1 MKSAL
6 PIWIRELKA
15 LLRTPTAYLYLITFS
30 LLANLLVLGMS
41 SLFTRGQADLAPL
54 FDALP
59 WLALLLTPA
68 ITMGLW
74 SEELRSGSI
83 ELLFTLP
90 LKTSEVVLGKFL
102 AAWTFALIAL
112 GTTLTLLVSVAY
124 LGEADLGALIAGY
137 IGSALLLGAFAA
149 LGAFVSTTTRSTP
162 AAFVLSVTLG
172 FLFLFS
178 DVASI
183 REVLEGTLGAG
194 PASAFA
200 NLSLSSH
207 FEAIG
212 RGVVGLDDLLFFCAF
227 IALFL
232 FASVAV
238 LEARRKGSPRKSA
251 GSIALFAAIFLAL
264 NLGAGPALSKL
275 ESGRLDFT
283 EAGLY
288 SLSDGSRKVAQ
299 EIGYDVTLDIY
310 LSRSTSKKSPQFA
323 GFAEHML
330 DLVERFGRAATGEH
344 TIRINQRDPAPFSED
359 EYEAQFARLTRQA
372 TGLGGADA
380 NLYFGIVGTN
390 SVGDIRRIPFL
401 SPDREGRIEYE
412 LARILQE
419 LGHPERPR
427 VGVISSLPVLTGGLQ
442 ARGWQIIESARG
454 SFDFQDIA
462 DPGQG
467 IPDKIDVLAVIHP
480 RDLDEAGRKAID
492 AFAVAGGA
500 LLIALDPLAEVDTE
514 EMDKADYTAGYVAKR
529 HSQMPKLLE
538 AWGIELVQRKIV
550 ADRELG
556 LRIPKSDGTGE
567 LNNVHVI
574 ELGPQH
580 LATDDGA
587 IDPVTGSLG
596 RLLFWAAGNLV
607 TNHIPEGVT
616 VTPLLQSTAA
626 SMNLDVSILQVIKDA
641 DALLAYFVADGKR
654 RNLAL
659 RVRGKVPSAY
669 ENEVPANQQPMTAI
683 VVSDVDLFSDNT
695 WIGVDERNGVNVG
708 LKPTADNGRFFLEAL
723 GDLASGSAVAAIRP
737 KGRYTRPFARL
748 DDMRRLAA
756 EEIAL
761 ELKQAQVKEQELRTA
776 RVKADTDLAATGQ
789 RSSNTKTRALKDELI
804 RAQDEL
810 RRLQYEQGE
819 EVDQLLA
826 KLTKLN
832 LLVGP
837 GLACLLFLTFRRRK
851 G

>member
-1 MKSAL
+1 MNGAL
-6 PIWIRELKA
+6 PIWGRELKA

-30 LLANLLVLGMS
+30 LLTNLLVLGMS

-90 LKTSEVVLGKFL
+90 LKTGEVVAGKFL

-112 GTTLTLLVSVAY
+112 GTTLTLLFSVSY
-124 LGEADLGALIAGY
+124 LGEADTGALVAGY

-162 AAFVLSVTLG
+162 AAFVLSVALG

-194 PASAFA
+194 AASAFA
-200 NLSLSSH
+200 NLSLSAH

-232 FASVAV
+232 LGSVAV
-238 LEARRKGSPRKSA
+238 LEARRKGSPRKSL
-251 GSIALFAAIFLAL
+251 GPIALFVALFLGL
-264 NLGAGPALSKL
+264 NLGAGPALAKL
-275 ESGRLDFT
+275 ESGRVDFT

-288 SLSDGSRKVAQ
+288 SLSEGSRKVAQ
-299 EIGYDVTLDIY
+299 KLGYDVTLDVY
-310 LSRSTSKKSPQFA
+310 LSRSTSKKSPKFA

-330 DLVERFGRAATGEH
+330 DLVDRFGRAATGEH
-344 TIRINQRDPAPFSED
+344 RIHINQRDPVPYSED
-359 EYEAQFARLTRQA
+359 EYEAQFAGLTRQA
-372 TGLGGADA
+372 TGLGGVDA
-380 NLYFGIVGTN
+380 NLYFGIIGTN
-390 SVGDIRRIPFL
+390 SVGDTRRIAFL

-427 VGVISSLPVLTGGLQ
+427 VGVISSLPVLTGGL
-442 ARGWQIIESARG
+442 AGRGWQVIESARG
-454 SFDFQDIA
+454 SFDFKDIP
-462 DPGQG
+462 DPSQG
-467 IPDKIDVLAVIHP
+467 IPENIDVLAVIHP
-480 RDLDEAGRKAID
+480 RDLDDAGRKAID
-492 AFAVAGGA
+492 AYAVAGGS

-514 EMDKADYTAGYVAKR
+514 EMDKSDSAAGYVANR
-529 HSQMPKLLE
+529 HSQMPRLLE
-538 AWGIELVQRKIV
+538 AWGVELIQRKVV

-556 LRIPKSDGTGE
+556 LRIPKSDGVGE
-567 LNNVHVI
+567 LNNVHVM
-574 ELGPQH
+574 EPGPEH
-580 LATDDGA
+580 LATEDGS

-596 RLLFWAAGNLV
+596 RLLFWTAGNLI
-607 TNHIPEGVT
+607 TTSIPEGVT
-616 VTPLLQSTAA
+616 VTPLLQSTGA
-626 SMNLDVSILQVIKDA
+626 SMNLDVSILQVVKDA
-641 DALLAYFVADGKR
+641 DALLAYFVADGER

-669 ENEVPANQQPMTAI
+669 ENEVPADQQPMTAI
-683 VVSDVDLFSDNT
+683 VVSDVDLFSDST
-695 WIGVDERNGVNVG
+695 WLGVDERNGVTVG

-723 GDLASGSAVAAIRP
+723 GDLASGSAVAGIRP

-748 DDMRRLAA
+748 DDMRRLAG
-756 EEIAL
+756 EKIAL
-761 ELKQAQVKEQELRTA
+761 ELKQAQVKEQELRAA
-776 RVKADTDLAATGQ
+776 RVKADTDLAATGV
-789 RSSNTKTRALKDELI
+789 RTSNTKTRALRDELI

-810 RRLQYEQGE
+810 RRLQFEQNE
-819 EVDQLLA
+819 EVDQLLS
-826 KLTKLN
+826 KMTKLN
-832 LLVGP
+832 LLIGP
-837 GLACLLFLTFRRRK
+837 SLAGLLFLVFRRRK